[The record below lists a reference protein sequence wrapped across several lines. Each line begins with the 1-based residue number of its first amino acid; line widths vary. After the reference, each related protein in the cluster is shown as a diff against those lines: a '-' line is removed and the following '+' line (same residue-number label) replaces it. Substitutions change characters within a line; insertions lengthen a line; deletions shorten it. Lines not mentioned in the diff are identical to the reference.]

1 MVEALEDL
9 NREYLD
15 EAADYEDFISDLN
28 PCTITYYE
36 NAEERGEGVI
46 EATYAILRMFGFFD
60 ELANRLVYKNEK
72 GQICDENGILLSKD
86 LEHRVF
92 EVIKGGKQDN

>member
-1 MVEALEDL
+1 MFIKYSYKHKATN
-9 NREYLD
+9 NRAQITRVMLRSESKK
-15 EAADYEDFISDLN
+15 AAHF
-28 PCTITYYE
+28 P
-36 NAEERGEGVI
+36 VI
-46 EATYAILRMFGFFD
+46 ARKQYTF
-60 ELANRLVYKNEK
+60 VYKNEK

>member
-1 MVEALEDL
+1 
-9 NREYLD
+9 
-15 EAADYEDFISDLN
+15 
-28 PCTITYYE
+28 
-36 NAEERGEGVI
+36 
-46 EATYAILRMFGFFD
+46 MFGFFD

>member
-1 MVEALEDL
+1 
-9 NREYLD
+9 
-15 EAADYEDFISDLN
+15 
-28 PCTITYYE
+28 
-36 NAEERGEGVI
+36 
-46 EATYAILRMFGFFD
+46 MFGFFD
-60 ELANRLVYKNEK
+60 ELAKRLVYKNEK